1 MLTDAI
7 ENNSAGV
14 IITDNNYKIIYVN
27 KAFEVISGYLKEEL
41 LGKDIKMLKSI
52 NISDKKYDEILSNL
66 NKGSCYFG
74 EGVKVSRDGR
84 EYTEYSQ
91 ACPVFDEEG
100 KLKYIIMTKLNIT
113 KKKMLEKNNT

>member
-27 KAFEVISGYLKEEL
+27 KAFEVISGCLKEEL

-52 NISDKKYDEILSNL
+52 NISDKKYDEIISNI
-66 NKGSCYFG
+66 NKGSCYYG
-74 EGVKVSRDGR
+74 EGIKVSRDGR
-84 EYTEYSQ
+84 KYIEYTQ

-100 KLKYIIMTKLNIT
+100 KLKYIIINKLNIT
-113 KKKMLEKNNT
+113 KKKLLEKNNT